1 MIDILR
7 IVFVVYLIII
17 NLVAFVLMGIDKR
30 KAVKKKWRIPEKT
43 LFLSAILLGSIGANI
58 GMKVFR
64 HKTKHMS
71 FVIGIPVILVI
82 QIVAGALIL
91 IKL

>member
-82 QIVAGALIL
+82 QIIAGALIL